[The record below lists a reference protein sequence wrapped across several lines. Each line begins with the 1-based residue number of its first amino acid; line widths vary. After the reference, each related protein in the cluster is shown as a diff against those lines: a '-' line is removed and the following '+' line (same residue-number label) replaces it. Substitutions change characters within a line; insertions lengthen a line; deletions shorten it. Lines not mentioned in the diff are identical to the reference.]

1 MCSPECFM
9 SWSFVVLIRLA
20 LSAVFLVS
28 ASSKLAT
35 APARSAFAEAVT
47 VFGAVPARWSRVA
60 AGLVVLIE
68 LAAVVGL
75 AVSELSR
82 LALYGAAVL
91 LLAFA
96 IALWAGLR
104 RGVSMPCG
112 CFGASRAPAQPTEIW
127 RNLLLAALALTGAI
141 RDGAPTA
148 LLAGPAASVVDRLL
162 IAAFVTVLAAGFAD
176 FTDILNLRRAP

>member
-1 MCSPECFM
+1 M
-9 SWSFVVLIRLA
+9 SWSIALLARLS

-28 ASSKLAT
+28 AGSKLAT
-35 APARSAFAEAVT
+35 APARGAFAEAVT

-68 LAAVVGL
+68 LAAAVGL
-75 AVSELSR
+75 CVSPLSR
-82 LALYGAAVL
+82 PALYGAAAL

-96 IALWAGLR
+96 LALAVGLR
-104 RGVSMPCG
+104 RGVMMPCG
-112 CFGASRAPAQPTEIW
+112 CFGASHAPARPPEIW
-127 RNLLLAALALTGAI
+127 RNLLLAALAVIGAA

-148 LLAGPAASVVDRLL
+148 LLAGPAAAVVDRLI

-176 FTDILNLRRAP
+176 FTDVLHPRRAA

>member
-1 MCSPECFM
+1 M
-9 SWSFVVLIRLA
+9 SWSIAVLARLS

-28 ASSKLAT
+28 AGSKLAT
-35 APARSAFAEAVT
+35 APARGAFAEAVM
-47 VFGAVPARWSRVA
+47 VFGRVPARWSRVA

-68 LAAVVGL
+68 LATAVGL
-75 AVSELSR
+75 CVSPLSR
-82 LALYGAAVL
+82 PALYGAAVV

-96 IALWAGLR
+96 LALAAGLR

-112 CFGASRAPAQPTEIW
+112 CFGASQAPARPPEIW
-127 RNLLLAALALTGAI
+127 RNLLLAALALIGAI

-148 LLAGPAASVVDRLL
+148 LLAGPAAAVVDRLI

-176 FTDILNLRRAP
+176 FTDILHLRRAA

>member
-1 MCSPECFM
+1 M
-9 SWSFVVLIRLA
+9 SWSIVVLARLS

-28 ASSKLAT
+28 AGSKVAT
-35 APARSAFAEAVT
+35 APARAAFAEAVT

-68 LAAVVGL
+68 LAAAVGL
-75 AVSELSR
+75 CVSPLSR
-82 LALYGAAVL
+82 PALYGAAAL

-96 IALWAGLR
+96 LALAVGLR
-104 RGVSMPCG
+104 RGVMMPCA
-112 CFGASRAPAQPTEIW
+112 CFGASHAPARPPEIW
-127 RNLLLAALALTGAI
+127 RNLLLAALAVIGAA

-148 LLAGPAASVVDRLL
+148 LLAGPAAAVVDRLI

-176 FTDILNLRRAP
+176 FTDVLHPRRAA

>member
-1 MCSPECFM
+1 M
-9 SWSFVVLIRLA
+9 SWSIALLARLS

-28 ASSKLAT
+28 AGSKVAT

-47 VFGAVPARWSRVA
+47 AFGAVPARWSRVA

-68 LAAVVGL
+68 LGAAVGL
-75 AVSELSR
+75 CVSPLSR
-82 LALYGAAVL
+82 AALYGAAAL

-96 IALWAGLR
+96 LALAAGLR
-104 RGVSMPCG
+104 RGVMMPCA
-112 CFGASRAPAQPTEIW
+112 CFGASHAPARPPEIW
-127 RNLLLAALALTGAI
+127 RNLLLAAIALIGAI

-148 LLAGPAASVVDRLL
+148 LLAGPAATVVDRLI

-176 FTDILNLRRAP
+176 FTDILNLRRAA